1 MELLKQNKHFMIMYS
16 RLCNLYYQITL
27 ANLLSNLFYNVLQK
41 HVHFFFLLGGG
52 MSGFRLMMN

>member
-27 ANLLSNLFYNVLQK
+27 ANLLSNLSSFL
-41 HVHFFFLLGGG
+41 FFGAGA